1 MVDKTLRGLKCLSEA
16 VTHEKSLTW
25 VGMMLAAVLVFIR
38 L

>member
-1 MVDKTLRGLKCLSEA
+1 MGDKTVCGLNCLSEA